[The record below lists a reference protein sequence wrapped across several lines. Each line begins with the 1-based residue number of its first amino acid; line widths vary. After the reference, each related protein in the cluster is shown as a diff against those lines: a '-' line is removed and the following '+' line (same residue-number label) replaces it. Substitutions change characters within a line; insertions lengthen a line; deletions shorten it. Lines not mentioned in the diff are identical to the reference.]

1 MNIDRFCDIMNNE
14 FTNDRLKL
22 DEELERTINSDIE
35 IETKVT
41 KIKDLLTKIT
51 INEASNVKFNS
62 MINKQKND

>member
-1 MNIDRFCDIMNNE
+1 MNNE